1 MAISALVLLLSWIV
15 PKVYNS
21 IRTRLCKQSYEPLL
35 INDEELNV
43 ETEAVEVTLT
53 PPFMPSG
60 GLLADFKAHVRS
72 MKEYGSVLFGLEVL
86 RTLCLCALLGLSIYA
101 TILAESPEEHQT
113 VLEDGTIEDMAKHW
127 GKKKHKKKKGKH
139 SKSTVDDYSSLEWGE
154 FGVSGFYVSI
164 YWLIHRPSK
173 GVFIDYPQV
182 YTLVFSLLLLTL
194 RPATRLRRHI
204 ITHLDSLLLL
214 AFAVYTYRDIWPLFT
229 FNLDPEDIS
238 TPVTWARVVLLTVS
252 AVLIPLVRPRTYVPV
267 DPEHPS
273 PPGEIHPEQT
283 SPLLFYL
290 FFEYMTGLVWKAW
303 KTPALPYE
311 DLHPLADY
319 DRAEYLYKVCLRWSF
334 VVTDFTDFVFYSNI
348 WISLIL
354 FDERKKVSNL
364 ETSFSVWRQCLKRKS

>member
-1 MAISALVLLLSWIV
+1 MSISALVLLLSWAV
-15 PKVYNS
+15 PKAYTF
-21 IRTRLCKQSYEPLL
+21 IRTKLYRQSYQPLL
-35 INDEELNV
+35 INDEELDV
-43 ETEAVEVTLT
+43 ETEAVEVTPI
-53 PPFMPSG
+53 PPSMPSG

-72 MKEYGSVLFGLEVL
+72 MKEFGSVLFGLEIL

-113 VLEDGTIEDMAKHW
+113 VYEDGTVEDMAKQW
-127 GKKKHKKKKGKH
+127 GRKKNKKKKGKH

-154 FGVSGFYVSI
+154 FGVSGFYVSV
-164 YWLIHRPSK
+164 YRLIQRLLRELRT
-173 GVFIDYPQV
+173 DYSQL
-182 YTLVFSLLLLTL
+182 YTLIFSLLLLTL

-214 AFAVYTYRDIWPLFT
+214 AFAVYAYRDIWPLFT
-229 FNLDPEDIS
+229 FNLDPADIN
-238 TPVTWARVVLLTVS
+238 TPVTWARVAILTVS

-267 DPEHPS
+267 DPENPS

-283 SPLLFYL
+283 SPLLFYM

-319 DRAEYLYKVCLRWSF
+319 DRAEYLYKV
-334 VVTDFTDFVFYSNI
+334 
-348 WISLIL
+348 
-354 FDERKKVSNL
+354 
-364 ETSFSVWRQCLKRKS
+364 

>member
-15 PKVYNS
+15 PKAYNS
-21 IRTRLCKQSYEPLL
+21 VRTRLCRQSYEPLL

-113 VLEDGTIEDMAKHW
+113 ALEDGTIEDMAKHW

-164 YWLIHRPSK
+164 YWLIHWPSK
-173 GVFIDYPQV
+173 GLFIDYSQV

-214 AFAVYTYRDIWPLFT
+214 AFAVYAYRDIWPLFT
-229 FNLDPEDIS
+229 FNLDPEDIN

-334 VVTDFTDFVFYSNI
+334 VVTDFTDFVFCSNI

-364 ETSFSVWRQCLKRKS
+364 ET